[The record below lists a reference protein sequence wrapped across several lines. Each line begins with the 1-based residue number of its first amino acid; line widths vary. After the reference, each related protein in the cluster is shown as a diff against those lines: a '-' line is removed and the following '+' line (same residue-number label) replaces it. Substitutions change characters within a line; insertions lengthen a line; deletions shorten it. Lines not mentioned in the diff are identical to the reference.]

1 MKLRGTATLAAALCL
16 GWVGLAAAQDAETI
30 KKQVGAPVES
40 WTGSIGGDMNF
51 GKIGEDWYATLNLG
65 LTFDFGIV
73 GFGIQAPL
81 RLLMK
86 DNDPE
91 NNDYGGV
98 LRREDWDEWTDYL
111 KIIRYFR
118 FGHKGELVFLQLGD
132 LPGVTIGHASIV
144 NRYYNNTDLAHFK
157 LGVTLDVNT
166 DYAGVETLLNNAFVS
181 NLIGGRV
188 YLKPFSFWDKDSYLN
203 NFAIGFTAIS
213 DYAAP
218 YCPDFEQQ
226 DTAGGPWTPGGACMP
241 AALDHDPATFPNVR
255 QRFDEDMNIVL
266 ADKKAATVLG
276 GDLEF
281 KVLNLEWINLTPYV
295 DLNGI
300 IDGGFGFHGGIMTN
314 FNIPVI
320 SVGLQTRI
328 EYRWMERGYI
338 PSYFDSFYEIQKF
351 NYPFKDENGRFGP
364 AHSEVTDRPKAAVV
378 EELAAQEGKGLN
390 GYYAELAINVNDWV
404 VVGGS
409 YDDYDGPY
417 NSNLR
422 MYLTVPAF
430 DFIKFGAYYYRHNFE
445 GAGDAFD
452 FDEKSL
458 FLAEA
463 RYQIIS
469 FLYVVGQYWR
479 VWRLDED
486 PTSASYGDYVATD
499 DWSIGVGAAYNF

>member
-1 MKLRGTATLAAALCL
+1 MNRRATATLAAAACL
-16 GWVGLAAAQDAETI
+16 GWAALAAAQDADTI

-40 WTGSIGGDMNF
+40 FTGSIGGDMNF
-51 GKIGEDWYATLNLG
+51 GKIGEDWYATINLG
-65 LTFDFGIV
+65 LNLDFGIV

-91 NNDYGGV
+91 NDDFGGV

-111 KIIRYFR
+111 KILRYFR

-132 LPGVTIGHASIV
+132 LPGVTLGHATIV

-157 LGVTLDVNT
+157 LGITLDVNT

-203 NFAIGFTAIS
+203 NFALGFTAIA
-213 DYAAP
+213 DYSAP
-218 YCPDFEQQ
+218 YCLGYQQ
-226 DTAGGPWTPGGACMP
+226 LAADGVTWEPQAGCMP
-241 AALDHDPATFPNVR
+241 PGNALPAVQP
-255 QRFDEDMNIVL
+255 RFDGENNLIV
-266 ADKKAATVLG
+266 AGERAATVLG

-281 KVLNLEWINLTPYV
+281 KVLNLEWINLTPYI

-300 IDGGFGFHGGIMTN
+300 VDGGFGFHGGIMTN
-314 FNIPVI
+314 FHIPI
-320 SVGLQTRI
+320 IDLGLQTRV

-351 NYPFKDENGRFGP
+351 NYPFKDENGRYGP
-364 AHSEVTDRPKAAVV
+364 AHTEVSDRPKRAVV
-378 EELAAQEGKGLN
+378 EELQNQAGPGLN
-390 GYYAELAINVNDWV
+390 GYYAELSFNVNNWV
-404 VVGGS
+404 IVGGS
-409 YDDYDGPY
+409 YDDYDGPW

-422 MYLTVPAF
+422 LYLTVPAF

-469 FLYVVGQYWR
+469 FLYVIGQYWR
-479 VWRLDED
+479 VWRLDEN
-486 PTSASYGDYVATD
+486 PASGTYGDYVATD
-499 DWSIGVGAAYNF
+499 DWSIGIGAAYNF